1 MILTQILENI
11 WGRRRVVF
19 TVPLADDSHVYM
31 EVYRSQNLPF
41 DNAFDKQRF
50 VVIVDTEKFLALW
63 KAEPNPT
70 HPEIAHGNPASWQ
83 QDSKFPQADA
93 GFREGF
99 CNPVPLAKVSCEYRA
114 ERVSFQRKFFF
125 FIDTITHPPFHYLNI
140 ENGVTRTIWLLAH
153 GCKTFP
159 VECDLRSAH
168 PLHEL
173 AGVPGTNI
181 ATVAELLPI
190 VE

>member
-19 TVPLADDSHVYM
+19 TVPLADGSHVYM
-31 EVYRSQNLPF
+31 EVSRSQNL
-41 DNAFDKQRF
+41 AFDEQRF

-63 KAEPNPT
+63 KAEPNPI
-70 HPEIAHGNPASWQ
+70 HPEIAHGNPAFWQ

-99 CNPVPLAKVSCEYRA
+99 HNPVPLAKVSCEYRA
-114 ERVSFQRKFFF
+114 ARVSFQRKLFF
-125 FIDTITHPPFHYLNI
+125 FINTITHPPFHYLNI

-153 GCKTFP
+153 GCKAFP
-159 VECDLRSAH
+159 VECHFTTARY
-168 PLHEL
+168 LHDL
-173 AGVPGTNI
+173 AGVPGTDI
-181 ATVAELLPI
+181 TTVADLLP
-190 VE
+190 VLN